1 MPVTLSENSIN
12 KIDQG
17 TIREEKIANE
27 DSGDPPVLEHIVEN
41 VS

>member
-1 MPVTLSENSIN
+1 MPVTLPEDSIN
-12 KIDQG
+12 KIDRG

-27 DSGDPPVLEHIVEN
+27 DSGDPAVFEHVIEN